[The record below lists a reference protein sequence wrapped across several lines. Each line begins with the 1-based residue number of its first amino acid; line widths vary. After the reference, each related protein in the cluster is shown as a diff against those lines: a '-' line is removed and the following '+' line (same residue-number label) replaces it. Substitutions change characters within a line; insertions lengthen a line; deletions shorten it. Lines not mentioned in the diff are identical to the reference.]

1 MYTEIQGLLE
11 VESPTILGL
20 VGSNKFVS
28 HLILNH
34 YTQPLSSLSQIYQI
48 LFSVET
54 TEVG

>member
-34 YTQPLSSLSQIYQI
+34 YTQPLSFLSQIYQI